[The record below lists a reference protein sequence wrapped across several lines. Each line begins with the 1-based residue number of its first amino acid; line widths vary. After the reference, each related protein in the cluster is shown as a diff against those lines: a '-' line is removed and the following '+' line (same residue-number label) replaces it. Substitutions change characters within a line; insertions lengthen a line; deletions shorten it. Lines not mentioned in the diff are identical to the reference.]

1 MRCDVP
7 HEKIGDIITGIAG
20 EILNQMKRINQKH
33 LIICGK
39 CPS

>member
-1 MRCDVP
+1 MRRGVP
-7 HEKIGDIITGIAG
+7 HEKIGDTITGIAG